1 MSGIRSI
8 TRHPVVRGYAT
19 SGSAPIYVD
28 VDDNALKIIPA
39 GSGTTELAV
48 NLAATASGFRTAVGT
63 GTLVTGAATIA
74 TGLTSVLGFTATVY
88 GATGFAT
95 GATEVDRIIVGT
107 ITTGSVV
114 VTGAFS
120 SFATGASTLSASGTA
135 TFYWIAFGT

>member
-48 NLAATASGFRTAVGT
+48 NLAATASGFRTAVGS
-63 GTLVTGAATIA
+63 GALVSGSLVVA
-74 TGLTSVLGFTATVY
+74 TGLTSVLGFTALNSVIPT
-88 GATGFAT
+88 GATGNLVPQILVANS
-95 GATEVDRIIVGT
+95 
-107 ITTGSVV
+107 ITTGAVTVTAYSVSSV
-114 VTGAFS
+114 SGALVA
-120 SFATGASTLSASGTA
+120 ATGSSGS
-135 TFYWIAFGT
+135 FYWIGFGT